1 MLGRGQEP
9 SQSLCTC
16 MLYLTY
22 LSLYCATRPL
32 QWSLLD
38 VLDALASVSSAQ
50 CLPQLRLG
58 RPHSCLPLPL
68 PASLAFFL
76 NARFLIS
83 LCIERIT
90 LIPAIS
96 ET

>member
-1 MLGRGQEP
+1 
-9 SQSLCTC
+9 
-16 MLYLTY
+16 MLYLAY
-22 LSLYCATRPL
+22 LSLYYATRPL
-32 QWSLLD
+32 QCSLFDILD
-38 VLDALASVSSAQ
+38 TLMSVSPRAPLGSASVA
-50 CLPQLRLG
+50 
-58 RPHSCLPLPL
+58 PHSCLPLPL